1 MQGLR
6 DKHLRHAGD
15 GRYTRTGGIRAKNRQ
30 GFEPCLFDIDFCLCA
45 VDKIRNDRYQNRA
58 EGQQQQHC
66 QQAEYK
72 RPYFLQEFADG
83 ALGDAAGSE
92 HHGAE
97 RRSNTADH
105 DVDYHD
111 KTEVDGID
119 AELLRNGQE
128 QRGRDH
134 QGSAALEEHTE
145 DEKHDVAEH
154 QEHVLVA
161 GKCKNALRDELR
173 DVDPAQI
180 LAENAGA
187 DHDEDNAG
195 GTGDGIEQNGDE
207 VLLEVKSAVD
217 ETADDEAVD
226 NRNSAALGGSEHTE
240 AHTDDDTEGEE
251 QTPEGDERLLEYLG
265 DLRELVSGGGV
276 IALLCDDRNDDHHG
290 QGHQDA
296 GDIACGKDLAQR
308 NLREQAVD
316 DEVDSGRNDGGRSR
330 RGGGDGRG
338 ERLGIT
344 TSLHLR
350 NEHLGLHCAV
360 GVCGT
365 GAAAHQHGQQHVDLC
380 KAAAH
385 MTGNAFTEV
394 H

>member
-15 GRYTRTGGIRAKNRQ
+15 GGHTRAGGIRAKSRQ
-30 GFEPCLFDIDFCLCA
+30 GAEPCLFDIDFCLCA
-45 VDKIRNDRYQNRA
+45 VDKIRNDRYQDRA
-58 EGQQQQHC
+58 EGQQQQDC
-66 QQAEYK
+66 QQTQDK
-72 RPYFLQEFADG
+72 RPDLLEEFADG
-83 ALGDAAGSE
+83 ALGNAAGGE

-97 RRSNTADH
+97 RRSNAADH

-154 QEHVLVA
+154 EEHILIA
-161 GKCKNALRDELR
+161 GKCKYAVCNELR
-173 DVDPAQI
+173 DVDPAQV
-180 LAENAGA
+180 LTENAGA

-195 GTGDGIEQNGDE
+195 STGDGIEQDGNK
-207 VLLEVKSAVD
+207 VLFEAKSAVD
-217 ETADDEAVD
+217 KTADDEAVD
-226 NRNSAALGGSEHTE
+226 NRNSTALRGSEHTE

-251 QTPEGDERLLEYLG
+251 KAPEGYERLLEYLAG
-265 DLRELVSGGGV
+265 LRELVSGGGV
-276 IALLCDDRNDDHHG
+276 VTLLCDDGDNYHHG
-290 QGHQDA
+290 DGHQYA

-365 GAAAHQHGQQHVDLC
+365 GATAHQHGQQHVDLC
-380 KAAAH
+380 KASAH
-385 MTGNAFTEV
+385 MTGNTLTEV